1 MERKPSPAFA
11 EEEDPETGEAVLG
24 TSSHASLFLSPE
36 QSHERRKTWRRSA
49 SDFASDLQSIHL
61 GSALDVIKQ
70 SGEGGSLLTLVAG
83 DHEDNVEV
91 WKECQ
96 NSGTKFRLFPL
107 RGTVLLQPSHECLT
121 KADLDRH
128 RHQRRRQNVHSA
140 RDPPLS
146 RRWRSRYREP

>member
-1 MERKPSPAFA
+1 MKRKPSPAFA

-24 TSSHASLFLSPE
+24 TSSHASLSLSPE

-61 GSALDVIKQ
+61 GSAFDVIKQ
-70 SGEGGSLLTLVAG
+70 SAGGGLLTLVAG
-83 DHEDNVEV
+83 DHDDNGEV

-107 RGTVLLQPSHECLT
+107 KGILSHERKPRLI
-121 KADLDRH
+121 LI
-128 RHQRRRQNVHSA
+128 
-140 RDPPLS
+140 
-146 RRWRSRYREP
+146 